1 MLVVFI
7 WSTTCRVTS
16 SAGARNVPGL
26 IYSVA
31 CVFVFYAIII
41 SKQPF
46 EKRVFVLSQW
56 YPKNGRVIFHID
68 MNCFYASVEMAY
80 DPKLKG
86 KTLAIAGNPEER
98 RGIIV
103 TSSYEAR
110 AKGVKTT
117 MPLWEARKLCPN
129 LIVMRPNFDRYR
141 MASREIFK
149 ILAEVTPHV
158 QPVSID
164 EGYMDISDC
173 QDLGSPL
180 DIAENLQRKIK
191 RELDLPCSIG
201 IAPNKFLAKMASDM
215 KKPMG
220 ITVLRKRDLPQ
231 KLWPLPVGEMYGIGK
246 KTAAKLN
253 EVEIKTIGDLAHTD
267 VFQLKQKLGINGER
281 LKNRANGQDTSPV
294 DPEAVHE
301 FKSIGSSQTLPND
314 TTSEVEIRNLM
325 HALAENVER
334 RLKRKKA
341 AGRSVQITVRYHD
354 LKTITR
360 SKKLQVYIETK
371 DDILNVAYDLFQKH
385 WNLEPIRLLG
395 ITVQDAEEKQHIA
408 HQLNLFTYE
417 KEAEKEK
424 LYSVIEELSTKYGKN
439 PFKQTKTDKEPDQPR
454 TSFQKDFLDDYKR

>member
-1 MLVVFI
+1 M
-7 WSTTCRVTS
+7 S
-16 SAGARNVPGL
+16 S
-26 IYSVA
+26 
-31 CVFVFYAIII
+31 
-41 SKQPF
+41 K
-46 EKRVFVLSQW
+46 W
-56 YPKNGRVIFHID
+56 YPKKGRVIFHID

-80 DPKLKG
+80 NPKLKG
-86 KTLAIAGNPEER
+86 KPLAIAGNPEER
-98 RGIIV
+98 KGIIV

-141 MASREIFK
+141 MASKEMFK
-149 ILAEVTPHV
+149 MLADITPRV

-164 EGYMDISDC
+164 EGYMDISGC
-173 QDLGSPL
+173 ADLGSPP
-180 DIAENLQRKIK
+180 DIAENLQQRIK
-191 RELDLPCSIG
+191 TELDLPCSIG

-220 ITVLRKRDLPQ
+220 ITVLRKRDLPE
-231 KLWPLPVGEMYGIGK
+231 KLWPLPVGEMYGIGG

-253 EVEIKTIGDLAHTD
+253 SVAINTIGELATTD
-267 VFQLKQKLGINGER
+267 VYQLKQVLGINGER
-281 LKNRANGQDTSPV
+281 LRNRANGIDTRAV
-294 DPEAVHE
+294 DPDAVHE

-314 TTSEVEIRNLM
+314 TTSEAEIRKLM
-325 HALAENVER
+325 HALADNVER
-334 RLKRKKA
+334 RLKRKNA
-341 AGRSVQITVRYHD
+341 AGRGVQLMIRYHD

-360 SKKLQVYIETK
+360 SKKLKIYIESK
-371 DDILNVAYDLFQKH
+371 EDILHVANDLLQKH

-408 HQLNLFTYE
+408 HQLDLFTYE

-424 LYSVIEELSTKYGKN
+424 LYSVIDQLSTKYGKN
-439 PFKQTKTDKEPDQPR
+439 PFKKLNKEQDKNQPR